1 MRVPFSGILKNPGC
15 LVNIKPKV
23 CGQMSN
29 SSCSGNSSTTATR
42 KSNNQIILSSN
53 QIRLVMCSRSLNP
66 VYPPF
71 VFLGDG
77 EPQKPS
83 WCSETFLMA
92 NSICFFSPFLQ
103 FSLENRPSSLPGSPQ
118 LSMFFFYFYFSLFL
132 YQTGQMCFGWWERIW
147 RISFASLGNCQ
158 VKEGVVCVY
167 LICLLMCSVCTENN
181 RLLGLKVWAAE
192 WVTDCDIS
200 VYTRLLAS
208 D

>member
-1 MRVPFSGILKNPGC
+1 MRVPFAGIFKNPGC
-15 LVNIKPKV
+15 LINIKPKV

-29 SSCSGNSSTTATR
+29 SSCSVNSSTTATR

-53 QIRLVMCSRSLNP
+53 QMRPYVMRSRSLNP

-77 EPQKPS
+77 GPQKHFWWQTAYVS
-83 WCSETFLMA
+83 FHRSF
-92 NSICFFSPFLQ
+92 
-103 FSLENRPSSLPGSPQ
+103 SSLWRTDRPHCLDLHNCPC
-118 LSMFFFYFYFSLFL
+118 FSFLFL
-132 YQTGQMCFGWWERIW
+132 FLFPCFCTKQGRCVLVGGKEGFEG
-147 RISFASLGNCQ
+147 SASLHWGAVRWKKVLCMCL
-158 VKEGVVCVY
+158 V
-167 LICLLMCSVCTENN
+167 CLLMCSVCTENN